1 MQLQAMAS
9 LIAELEFHRQGGAM
23 LNKIL
28 FSVFVLSLT
37 LSTVA
42 QSAPAAPAVLK
53 DDAALKKVLP
63 EAYFFRGLSAT
74 TQLRNAGAIHYPDD
88 FYVIA
93 ALVDTSG
100 YSSDVKA
107 KYNGLFI
114 TEKKLQFDGGATLAP
129 GQYGMGY
136 TADGKF
142 HIMNVAGDELLVADI
157 KADEKLSRP
166 QPLKIV
172 MEGATAKLY
181 LGKKYVTFTAQ

>member
-1 MQLQAMAS
+1 
-9 LIAELEFHRQGGAM
+9 M
-23 LNKIL
+23 LRRLL
-28 FSVFVLSLT
+28 FSLLVLSVA
-37 LSTVA
+37 LSAVA
-42 QSAPAAPAVLK
+42 QTAPSAPTVVNEAG
-53 DDAALKKVLP
+53 LKKVVP

-74 TQLRNAGAIHYPDD
+74 TQLRNSAAIHFPDD

-93 ALVDTSG
+93 GLVDTSG

-114 TEKKLQFDGGATLAP
+114 TEKKLQFDGGAVLGP

-142 HIMNVAGDELLVADI
+142 HILNVAGDELLVTDI
-157 KADEKLSRP
+157 KVDDKLARP

-172 MEGATAKLY
+172 MDGANAKLY
-181 LGKKYVTFTAQ
+181 LGKKYISFTTAQ